1 MCSND
6 QVRCKPP
13 SRRRIRVAR
22 AWLAVIPVLVATLIG
37 CGSAV
42 RNQTTTAPSV
52 APSIAAVAS
61 APPSAGE
68 RCDGANATL
77 LHQVPELEAV
87 LPASVAGRQ
96 LARWSVRGRCWIEIA
111 FNLPPAEIDAM
122 IVELQASND
131 PHGGDLDHLTY
142 GVAGRSVLTDPP
154 FFVFGAGRGTQD
166 EVEATLDLMFGLT
179 GFTDVK
185 NAPDLSLYEERTIA
199 GKTVYVGRAD
209 MVRQS
214 EHQRGR
220 PYLYQTDEYMFLV
233 ITDDDAWAE
242 DAIRQL
248 P

>member
-6 QVRCKPP
+6 QVQRKPLA
-13 SRRRIRVAR
+13 RRRNRVAR
-22 AWLAVIPVLVATLIG
+22 AWFAIIPVIVATLIG

-42 RNQTTTAPSV
+42 RNQTTAAPSD
-52 APSIAAVAS
+52 APSIATVGS
-61 APPSAGE
+61 AAPSADG

-122 IVELQASND
+122 IAELKASS
-131 PHGGDLDHLTY
+131 HSGDLSHLMY

-166 EVEATLDLMFGLT
+166 EVEATLALMFGLT

-209 MVRQS
+209 MIRQS

-233 ITDDDAWAE
+233 ITDDEAWAE